1 MNTKQLRIT
10 LISLVA
16 ALWLGLSLWAW
27 LSPAEEMSE
36 AERRKLQQLP
46 EISVETLLSGKF
58 MTNFESYTQDQFPL
72 RDGFRRLKAV
82 FSYEVLQKLDNN
94 NIYIADG
101 YAAQME

>member
-46 EISVETLLSGKF
+46 EISVETLLWCRSLCTRA
-58 MTNFESYTQDQFPL
+58 MSYPP
-72 RDGFRRLKAV
+72 G
-82 FSYEVLQKLDNN
+82 
-94 NIYIADG
+94 
-101 YAAQME
+101 